1 MNIDM
6 NLKESIKIILKEE
19 TEKKPKVFNYKKY
32 TLILSKDPC
41 DIFRHF
47 NTEELHGLN
56 YKKCLSHKNTKDS
69 AYIAGLT
76 NISPKTKKHF
86 LFLNLNRLGK
96 DKEKMG
102 LIMHETMHLSLELH
116 KHNVNKKEEEIIT
129 WAENEAYKIYDL
141 IEKIK

>member
-1 MNIDM
+1 M
-6 NLKESIKIILKEE
+6 
-19 TEKKPKVFNYKKY
+19 
-32 TLILSKDPC
+32 
-41 DIFRHF
+41 
-47 NTEELHGLN
+47 
-56 YKKCLSHKNTKDS
+56 SHKNTKEN

-76 NISPKTKKHF
+76 NISPKTKKDF

-96 DKEKMG
+96 GKEKMG

-141 IEKIK
+141 IENLK

>member
-1 MNIDM
+1 M
-6 NLKESIKIILKEE
+6 NLQESIRRILKEE

-47 NTEELHGLN
+47 KVEDLHGLN
-56 YKKCLSHKNTKDS
+56 YKKCLSHKNTKEN

-76 NISPKTKKHF
+76 NISPKTKKDF

-96 DKEKMG
+96 GKEKMG

-141 IEKIK
+141 IENLK